1 MVIWDSDALGV
12 ARKDNDGYVGSYLD
26 EARVVKTEPALSE
39 IIPHIEMLIEGGRHL
54 ELWDA
59 KPEYVC
65 PLSRSSSDH
74 THTQAN
80 GTI

>member
-12 ARKDNDGYVGSYLD
+12 VRKDNGGYVGSYLD
-26 EARVVKTEPALSE
+26 EAHMAKPEPVLSE

-59 KPEYVC
+59 KPECVC
-65 PLSRSSSDH
+65 LLVRRL
-74 THTQAN
+74 TTL
-80 GTI
+80 T

>member
-26 EARVVKTEPALSE
+26 EARVVKEPALSE

-59 KPEYVC
+59 KPEYDY
-65 PLSRSSSDH
+65 LSSRLSSDY

-80 GTI
+80 NPA